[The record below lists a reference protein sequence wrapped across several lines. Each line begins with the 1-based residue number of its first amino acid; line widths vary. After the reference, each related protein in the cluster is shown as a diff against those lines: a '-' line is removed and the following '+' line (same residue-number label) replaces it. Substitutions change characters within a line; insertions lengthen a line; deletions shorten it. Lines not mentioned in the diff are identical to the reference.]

1 MRVLGR
7 SICPAELPDRPL
19 KPWNYWRV
27 WGGGRGVLQA
37 RVRADES
44 SAVTAAEVARTLRRL
59 EAARAIDARARESA
73 WARYT
78 GAVAHWQ
85 VYAVSE
91 AVLARASQAFPIEPV
106 RTLDAVH
113 LATATLFSL
122 EVAPVTMLSSDRKIR
137 ENAHALG
144 LDVSSSAI

>member
-1 MRVLGR
+1 MTLLY
-7 SICPAELPDRPL
+7 A
-19 KPWNYWRV
+19 
-27 WGGGRGVLQA
+27 
-37 RVRADES
+37 ES
-44 SAVTAAEVARTLRRL
+44 SAVLRWLLGTDDALQIHAALIDASAVISSALTGAEVARTLRRL
-59 EAARAIDARARESA
+59 EATGAIDALARESA
-73 WARYT
+73 WARYG

-122 EVAPVTMLSSDRKIR
+122 EVAPVMMLSADRRIR

-144 LDVSSSAI
+144 LDVSSPAV